1 MAALSSPAQASRQA
15 ERPRAL
21 PAPTGRIYF
30 CLVFIL
36 ATNNGRYSQH
46 PISPRSSSP
55 PAFTWRGRK
64 HGRGQEEDGR
74 SAAAGQ
80 ESPRTSRCSTSKRYC
95 AVKQHLP
102 SPGLSLGLQAGFA
115 WGDNSTC
122 IVFSFPLQKLGLHTR
137 KLLLWPDRS
146 LFLLLLFLLSAGC
159 WSKT

>member
-1 MAALSSPAQASRQA
+1 MAGGRRRTGDLRAQDRG
-15 ERPRAL
+15 P
-21 PAPTGRIYF
+21 PAPPT
-30 CLVFIL
+30 
-36 ATNNGRYSQH
+36 
-46 PISPRSSSP
+46 
-55 PAFTWRGRK
+55 
-64 HGRGQEEDGR
+64 
-74 SAAAGQ
+74 AAA
-80 ESPRTSRCSTSKRYC
+80 SNRYC

-122 IVFSFPLQKLGLHTR
+122 IVLSFPLQKLGLYTR